1 MKILIAAV
9 LSVALI
15 WLHPQHTPVHLN
27 NSVVKT
33 PTVKTVPAVANENK
47 PTPQA
52 QPTVQPTT
60 TAVPAQQTTVA
71 KQVTPTYTSGCSTY
85 DSLFRQY
92 AWNVSVAEAICMAE
106 SGGNPY
112 ALSQTQD
119 RGLMQINSIHADMV
133 QGNLSELYT
142 PATNIAVAWKI
153 YSANGW
159 DAWSTYLNGGYSRY
173 L

>member
-33 PTVKTVPAVANENK
+33 PIVKTVPVVANEIK

-52 QPTVQPTT
+52 QPTVQPPPAT
-60 TAVPAQQTTVA
+60 VPAQQPEQVVA
-71 KQVTPTYTSGCSTY
+71 KQVTPTYASGCSTY

-112 ALSQTQD
+112 AYSGTHD
-119 RGLMQINSIHADMV
+119 AGLMQIHDGLSLYGSQIYNPAFNISAAFQKYQS
-133 QGNLSELYT
+133 QGWE
-142 PATNIAVAWKI
+142 AWTTWNTGA
-153 YSANGW
+153 YA
-159 DAWSTYLNGGYSRY
+159 RY